1 MNRVVL
7 LGAAICL
14 SACVTLPRSGIDF
27 RISNFRQGLI
37 DPDAAGKP
45 MIATEGN
52 DFPYAING
60 TCLVSGRRLPC
71 MWHGF
76 EFTYRGP
83 DDLNVLTCTVDSS
96 VPFNAVDPTETYGSS
111 VTTFNFSLKLKGRQG
126 RFINPKYKTWPAGA
140 NTPWHEVTRCEYR
153 EQEVLRFEFTIR
165 VPPNHAFET
174 GRSQASLRSLA
185 RAVQRER

>member
-1 MNRVVL
+1 MNGVVL

-14 SACVTLPRSGIDF
+14 SACVTLPRSGTDF

-37 DPDAAGKP
+37 GPDAAGKP
-45 MIATEGN
+45 VIVAEGN

-60 TCLVSGRRLPC
+60 TCVASGQRIPC

-76 EFTYRGP
+76 EFTYQGP

-96 VPFNAVDPTETYGSS
+96 VPFNAVDPAKTYGSS

-126 RFINPKYKTWPAGA
+126 RFINPQYTTWPAGR
-140 NTPWHEVTRCEYR
+140 NTPSHEVTRCEYG
-153 EQEVLRFEFTIR
+153 EQEVLRFEFTIQ
-165 VPPNHAFET
+165 VPPNHAFEN
-174 GRSQASLRSLA
+174 GRSRAWLRTLA
-185 RAVQRER
+185 HAVQRER